1 MARYSNVTTNFSG
14 GLITDNLAGR
24 KDIDRVTNS
33 CRKLTNFFPS
43 LQGPT
48 GYRQG
53 FQLSYVD
60 ATETNTQ
67 FRQVHL
73 TVGKDDSY
81 RLVFTDKKLR
91 VFDISGTLIYQ
102 WVTAYTETQLNDLR
116 FSSETSVIYICHPN
130 HRPRKFEIKDDISY
144 FFEIDTYIEPFLQE
158 EETLTRLDIV
168 GGEEVAKVES
178 TAAAGATPD
187 FQGIYDDYSPLS
199 IKNISAA
206 DTSRVAGTYAAVA
219 STSSGSGTGAT
230 FKVVVNTLTIKNTA
244 AAHPDR
250 TGGLYTNVAS
260 TSSGLGTG
268 ATFLAVVAN
277 DGTAIVTVTTIGSGY
292 AVDDTITIA
301 DSALGSG
308 GAPNLTFQVAT
319 VYDGSAIVTTVAN
332 GSGYAVGDTITI
344 ANSLLGNGTGAANL
358 TFNVKSLPNS
368 FSKDYY
374 VEYQISDV
382 WLLGKVIDSATN
394 YQEVVGPTPSV
405 VYVDQVD
412 FVTDI
417 NDTSAKMYVIDN
429 DVTTS
434 GSDQEDILKRDA
446 VPIGEIHLRTDTD
459 LFESSQLN
467 SWIRVSEQSSSS
479 DVLVDSSSSMT
490 RWVKVEKYLGNEVHP
505 VKFVRGAGVL
515 STHLGYYD
523 YGSVYKSYGSAQFD
537 VHTGSL
543 AAASTLS
550 AEIKTAGQRTFVW
563 AGGVFTGSGND
574 TVAGNVSATDVIGN
588 LSESLEFDVHKI
600 DTSVPAI
607 HSGTLGTTA
616 SNLIQPTGSI
626 NVTEIANDVTIT
638 ATADIFTAATCINRH
653 LRGVMPT
660 GVVHMQIIARTS
672 DKEVR
677 ARLKNPVP
685 RSDVTGGFVNSGRF
699 ETFSFGAW
707 YDNNYPADVVSF
719 ERRRIYGGTPANPN
733 YVFFSKL
740 DDESTFAPS
749 EDDKTVLDTNGI
761 SYPLS
766 NVNSSVRWMIAAK
779 DLIIGTTRGIFSMS
793 VNEYEAAVSPK
804 TIRFELADEVNCKD
818 EAYMVGTSIFF
829 PNESG
834 TQLLEYRYDGTI
846 QRSNANDVSK
856 FIFPILTTDTI
867 KRIAVQETPQPR
879 IWVLT
884 TSGVLYCLT
893 YQRQEDYYAWS
904 KIVMAGQTPVLD
916 LVVLRE
922 TYKSGLDQVYI
933 VVNRFG
939 FVQHEVLSSS
949 SDINGTPT
957 IPFSR
962 PEDEPKLFLDSAET
976 GVVGKNTQ
984 EYNQVTK
991 TLTITPVNTDVFSSN
1006 RRFDLVVSGTYMG
1019 NYEIV
1024 GGKIQIQM
1032 LLEESARWT
1041 LGLSYKGEVQPMYP
1055 TWDGSNKPSYG
1066 SDNQRVISSRAY
1078 LIDSSRYS
1086 VGIEDDLEIVELD
1099 GHVPTSARIISD
1111 ITQYISDLN
1120 DSTGAELTTSDNF
1133 TLGMF
1138 LNYEAKPQG
1147 NFTGFDREKPL
1158 RGSYFGVEKS
1168 ITIEQGEPYPL
1179 TIAALVTKTDLN

>member
-91 VFDISGTLIYQ
+91 VFDISGTLTYE

-178 TAAAGATPD
+178 TAAAGVTPD
-187 FQGIYDDYSPLS
+187 FQGIFDDYSPLS
-199 IKNISAA
+199 IKTISAA
-206 DTSRVAGTYAAVA
+206 DTNRVAGTYAHVA

-230 FKVVVNTLTIKNTA
+230 FNVVVNTLTIKNTG

-260 TSSGLGTG
+260 TSSGSGTG
-268 ATFLAVVAN
+268 ATFLVVAGN
-277 DGTAIVTVTTIGSGY
+277 
-292 AVDDTITIA
+292 
-301 DSALGSG
+301 
-308 GAPNLTFQVAT
+308 
-319 VYDGSAIVTTVAN
+319 DGSAIVTTVAN

-344 ANSLLGNGTGAANL
+344 ANSLLGDGTGAANL

-394 YQEVVGPTPSV
+394 YPEVVGPTPSV

-417 NDTSAKMYVIDN
+417 NDTSAKMYVLDN
-429 DVTTS
+429 DITTD
-434 GSDQEDILKRDA
+434 GSDEEDILKRDA
-446 VPIGEIHLRTDTD
+446 VPIGEVHLRTDTD

-479 DVLVDSSSSMT
+479 DVLFDSSSSMT

-505 VKFVRGAGVL
+505 VKFVRGTGVV
-515 STHLGYYD
+515 SSDLGYYD

-537 VHTGSL
+537 VHTGS
-543 AAASTLS
+543 ARTASTLA
-550 AEIKTAGQRTFVW
+550 AEITTAGQRTFVW
-563 AGGVFTGSGND
+563 AGGVFTDHAG
-574 TVAGNVSATDVIGN
+574 TEVAGAVSATDVIGN

-607 HSGTLGTTA
+607 HSGTLGTTV

-740 DDESTFAPS
+740 DDENTFAPS

-904 KIVMAGQTPVLD
+904 KIVIAGQTPVLD

-962 PEDEPKLFLDSAET
+962 PEDEPMLFLDSAET

-1055 TWDGSNKPSYG
+1055 TWDGSNKPAYG

-1099 GHVPTSARIISD
+1099 GHIPTSARIISD

-1158 RGSYFGVEKS
+1158 RGSYFGVEKY